1 MPREPHKPS
10 LPIAQSPFTSTT
22 SSSEMPTS
30 VAQSSQNMP
39 MSSTKSSP
47 SSSISSDPVADSGQS
62 ARTVSESTFTQPMS
76 SSVPLKRK
84 TLWRLL
90 SYLKP
95 YWWALL
101 LTIIG
106 FAINSATEIW
116 IAKLLQYITD
126 AVNQNDRSRQNLFPV
141 LIIALFF
148 VRGVGSFLGN
158 YYSALISRN
167 LVYELRV
174 EVFNKLLRLPTAF
187 YLANPS
193 GTISSKL
200 IFDVEQV
207 TAASTDSMKTVLR
220 DGLTVVGLI
229 GFLLYSNWRLTL
241 ILFLV
246 IPPILWLIRIAS
258 RRYLKLSKGIQETM
272 GDVSHITNEVIGGYQ
287 VVKNYSGQAYEA
299 QRFDATSQKNLRQG
313 MKVVVTNSINTPAV
327 QLLMAMAMSV
337 VVWLALRPAVIS
349 DITAGQFI
357 SYIAAAGLLSKPVR
371 SLTDI
376 NQKLQKGLA
385 AGESIFAL
393 LDEPE
398 EQDSGVLAPVIH
410 GQVSL
415 DKVTLAYPD
424 GTVAL
429 SEFDL
434 DIKAGETIALVGRSG
449 AGKSSLVNLLTRA
462 LQPTGG
468 RICIDGIPIDD
479 IKLDSLRSQIATVS
493 QQVVLFNATVAHNI
507 AYGSLASK
515 SREELIAAAKAAFAH
530 DFIMKLPQGYDSH
543 IGAEGLQLSGGQRQ
557 RLSIARALLK
567 DAPILIL
574 DEATSALDNE
584 SEYYIQQALDNVMKD
599 RTTIVIAHR
608 LTTIESADR
617 IAVLDGGRLLE
628 IGTHSE
634 LMAAAGHY
642 AQMYARDFA
651 NDAPVDQPLA
661 TSIDLTTAPS
671 LVKTDTKSVPLDKDG
686 PALSPHDE
694 P

>member
-1 MPREPHKPS
+1 MSQSDATQNSSNTKLAPS
-10 LPIAQSPFTSTT
+10 LSP
-22 SSSEMPTS
+22 P
-30 VAQSSQNMP
+30 
-39 MSSTKSSP
+39 
-47 SSSISSDPVADSGQS
+47 
-62 ARTVSESTFTQPMS
+62 
-76 SSVPLKRK
+76 KRK
-84 TLWRLL
+84 TLLRLL

-101 LTIIG
+101 LTVVG
-106 FAINSATEIW
+106 FAINAATEIW

-126 AVNQNDRSRQNLFPV
+126 AINQNDQAKQNLFPV

-148 VRGVGSFLGN
+148 IRGIGSFLGN
-158 YYSALISRN
+158 YYSALVSRN

-174 EVFNKLLRLPTAF
+174 EVFNKLLRLPSSF
-187 YLANPS
+187 YLANPA

-207 TAASTDSMKTVLR
+207 TAASTDSMKTLLR
-220 DGLTVVGLI
+220 DGLTVVALI

-246 IPPILWLIRIAS
+246 LPPILWLIRFAS
-258 RRYLKLSKGIQETM
+258 KRYLKLSKGIQETM

-287 VVKNYSGQAYEA
+287 VVKNYGGQAYEA
-299 QRFDATSQKNLRQG
+299 QRFNATSKKNLRQG

-337 VVWLALRPAVIS
+337 VVWLALRPSVIDNIS
-349 DITAGQFI
+349 AGEFI

-376 NQKLQKGLA
+376 NQKLQKGIA

-398 EQDSGVLAPVIH
+398 EKDTGTLSPSLSGEIQLDR
-410 GQVSL
+410 VSL
-415 DKVTLAYPD
+415 VYPD
-424 GTVAL
+424 STVAL
-429 SEFDL
+429 RDFSL
-434 DIKAGETIALVGRSG
+434 DVRAGETVALVGRSG
-449 AGKSSLVNLLTRA
+449 AGKSSLVNLLTRT
-462 LQPTGG
+462 LSTTSGQITM
-468 RICIDGIPIDD
+468 DGMPIED
-479 IKLDSLRSQIATVS
+479 ITLESLRAQIAMVN
-493 QQVVLFNATVAHNI
+493 QQVVLFNTTVFNNI

-515 SREELIAAAKAAFAH
+515 SQAEVELAAKDAFAH
-530 DFIMKLPQGYDSH
+530 DFIMKMPQGYQSQ

-599 RTTIVIAHR
+599 RTTLVIAHR

-617 IAVLDGGRLLE
+617 IAVLDGGQIVE

-634 LMAAAGHY
+634 LMQKQGHY
-642 AQMYARDFA
+642 AQMYARDFE
-651 NDAPVDQPLA
+651 
-661 TSIDLTTAPS
+661 S
-671 LVKTDTKSVPLDKDG
+671 
-686 PALSPHDE
+686 
-694 P
+694 

>member
-1 MPREPHKPS
+1 MSQVPPTDTSVSARSPS
-10 LPIAQSPFTSTT
+10 QSQVDNQPSQET
-22 SSSEMPTS
+22 SSSNSKKIIPSQTMPIRK
-30 VAQSSQNMP
+30 AP
-39 MSSTKSSP
+39 Y
-47 SSSISSDPVADSGQS
+47 
-62 ARTVSESTFTQPMS
+62 QP
-76 SSVPLKRK
+76 PKKRK
-84 TLWRLL
+84 TLLRLL

-101 LTIIG
+101 LTILG

-126 AVNQNDRSRQNLFPV
+126 AINQGDRSRQNWFPV
-141 LIIALFF
+141 LIIGLFL
-148 VRGVGSFLGN
+148 VRGIGSFLGN
-158 YYSALISRN
+158 YFSALISRN

-187 YLANPS
+187 YLANPA

-220 DGLTVVGLI
+220 DGLTVIALI

-241 ILFLV
+241 ILFVVL
-246 IPPILWLIRIAS
+246 PPILWLIRVAS
-258 RRYLKLSKGIQETM
+258 KRYLHLSKGIQQTM
-272 GDVSHITNEVIGGYQ
+272 GDVSHITNEVITGYQ
-287 VVKNYSGQAYEA
+287 VVKNYGGQAYESK
-299 QRFDATSQKNLRQG
+299 RFDTTSKKNLKQG
-313 MKVVVTNSINTPAV
+313 MKVVVTNSINTPAI

-349 DITAGQFI
+349 GITAGEFI

-371 SLTDI
+371 SLTDV
-376 NQKLQKGLA
+376 NQKLQKGIA

-398 EQDSGVLAPVIH
+398 EQDSGTLAPSLAGKIALRD
-410 GQVSL
+410 VSL
-415 DKVTLAYPD
+415 VYPD
-424 GTVAL
+424 GTAAL
-429 SEFDL
+429 TNFTL

-449 AGKSSLVNLLTRA
+449 AGKSTLVNLLTRA
-462 LQPTGG
+462 LQPSGG
-468 RICIDGIPIDD
+468 QILIDD
-479 IKLDSLRSQIATVS
+479 IPIEDIKLESLRSQIAMVN
-493 QQVVLFNATVAHNI
+493 QQIVLFNASVTQNI

-515 SREELIAAAKAAFAH
+515 SREEVVEAAKTAFA
-530 DFIMKLPQGYDSH
+530 DEFISKLPQGYDSH
-543 IGAEGLQLSGGQRQ
+543 VGAEGLQLSGGQRQ

-617 IAVLDGGRLLE
+617 IAVLDGGQLLE
-628 IGTHSE
+628 IGTHNE
-634 LMAAAGHY
+634 LMAANGHY
-642 AQMYARDFA
+642 SQMYARNF
-651 NDAPVDQPLA
+651 
-661 TSIDLTTAPS
+661 DLP
-671 LVKTDTKSVPLDKDG
+671 
-686 PALSPHDE
+686 DE
-694 P
+694 GITPR

>member
-10 LPIAQSPFTSTT
+10 LPNAQSPFTSTT

-30 VAQSSQNMP
+30 VAQSRQNMP
-39 MSSTKSSP
+39 MSSTKSSQA
-47 SSSISSDPVADSGQS
+47 SSKSSDSVADLGQS
-62 ARTVSESTFTQPMS
+62 ENSLPESTSTLPMS
-76 SSVPLKRK
+76 SAATLKRK

-174 EVFNKLLRLPTAF
+174 EVFNKLLRLPTSF

-246 IPPILWLIRIAS
+246 IPPILWLIRLAS
-258 RRYLKLSKGIQETM
+258 KRYLKLSKGIQETM

-299 QRFDATSQKNLRQG
+299 ERFDKTSKKNLRQG

-376 NQKLQKGLA
+376 NQQLQKGLA

-398 EQDSGVLAPVIH
+398 EQDSGVLAPDIQ

-429 SEFDL
+429 SDFDL
-434 DIKAGETIALVGRSG
+434 HIKAGETVALVGRSG

-493 QQVVLFNATVAHNI
+493 QQVVLFNTTVAHNI

-567 DAPILIL
+567 NAPILIL

-617 IAVLDGGRLLE
+617 IAVLDGGRLVE
-628 IGTHSE
+628 IGTHAE
-634 LMAAAGHY
+634 LMAAQGHY
-642 AQMYARDFA
+642 AQMYARDFN
-651 NDAPVDQPLA
+651 NDAPFEQPLVSSN
-661 TSIDLTTAPS
+661 TLTTAPS
-671 LVKTDTKSVPLDKDG
+671 LVKTDTSTVALESDG
-686 PALSPHDE
+686 PALRPHDE
-694 P
+694 L

>member
-1 MPREPHKPS
+1 MS
-10 LPIAQSPFTSTT
+10 QSDTTQTPI
-22 SSSEMPTS
+22 
-30 VAQSSQNMP
+30 N
-39 MSSTKSSP
+39 TKLVPPSSP
-47 SSSISSDPVADSGQS
+47 PKS
-62 ARTVSESTFTQPMS
+62 
-76 SSVPLKRK
+76 K
-84 TLWRLL
+84 TLLRLL

-101 LTIIG
+101 LTVVG
-106 FAINSATEIW
+106 FAINAATEIW

-126 AVNQNDRSRQNLFPV
+126 AINQNDQAKQNLFPV

-148 VRGVGSFLGN
+148 IRGIGSFLGN
-158 YYSALISRN
+158 YYSALVSRN

-174 EVFNKLLRLPTAF
+174 QVFNKLLRLPSSF
-187 YLANPS
+187 YLANPA

-207 TAASTDSMKTVLR
+207 TAASTDSMKTLLR
-220 DGLTVVGLI
+220 DGLTVVALL

-246 IPPILWLIRIAS
+246 LPPILWLIRFAS
-258 RRYLKLSKGIQETM
+258 KRYLKLSKGIQETM

-287 VVKNYSGQAYEA
+287 VVKNYGGQAYEA
-299 QRFDATSQKNLRQG
+299 QRFNATSKKNLRQG

-337 VVWLALRPAVIS
+337 VVWLALRPSVIDNIS
-349 DITAGQFI
+349 AGEFI

-376 NQKLQKGLA
+376 NQKLQKGIA

-398 EQDSGVLAPVIH
+398 EKDTGTLSPSLSGEI
-410 GQVSL
+410 QL
-415 DKVTLAYPD
+415 DKVSLVYPD
-424 GTVAL
+424 STVAL
-429 SEFDL
+429 RDFSL
-434 DIKAGETIALVGRSG
+434 DVRAGETVALVGRSG
-449 AGKSSLVNLLTRA
+449 AGKSSLVNLLTRT
-462 LQPTGG
+462 LTTTSGQITM
-468 RICIDGIPIDD
+468 DGMPIED
-479 IKLDSLRSQIATVS
+479 ITLESLRTQIAMVN
-493 QQVVLFNATVAHNI
+493 QQVVLFNTTVFNNI
-507 AYGSLASK
+507 AYGSLAGK
-515 SREELIAAAKAAFAH
+515 SQAEVEAAAKDAFAH
-530 DFIMKLPQGYDSH
+530 DFIMKMPQGYQSQ

-599 RTTIVIAHR
+599 RTTLVIAHR

-617 IAVLDGGRLLE
+617 IAVLDGGQIVE
-628 IGTHSE
+628 IGTHTE
-634 LMAAAGHY
+634 LMQKQGHY
-642 AQMYARDFA
+642 AQMYARDFE
-651 NDAPVDQPLA
+651 
-661 TSIDLTTAPS
+661 S
-671 LVKTDTKSVPLDKDG
+671 
-686 PALSPHDE
+686 
-694 P
+694 